1 MREKLEW
8 GNHSCTKHGI
18 YFATTIVALHNTKL
32 ERAEELEIEETKP
45 DQNYDHFTIFQ
56 FLQCFDFHKFCKF
69 LTSVTLKIHT
79 LMAGGGTPSER
90 WLLVQGGGVQI
101 P

>member
-1 MREKLEW
+1 MQFLFLFDIKSNPRDFEIFD
-8 GNHSCTKHGI
+8 HS
-18 YFATTIVALHNTKL
+18 Y
-32 ERAEELEIEETKP
+32 EETKP